1 MGKFGLVMMAAA
13 IAMAVMPVSAKS
25 PKKNSKKK
33 PAATVET
40 VEKRSIGPNEEIIL
54 RADMMPQ
61 FGKNGSVI
69 EFRDWVMR
77 RIKVPKTTI
86 SKIRKAKQPLQVNVL
101 FVVSK
106 EGYVCNVE
114 SSLGKGV
121 ALDDED
127 LKREIE
133 RVMYMSPKWVPAVQ
147 DGRNVNVRY
156 MMPIHFKPW

>member
-25 PKKNSKKK
+25 PKENSKKK

-61 FGKNGSVI
+61 FGKNGSVM
-69 EFRDWVMR
+69 EFRSWVARMIKTPKSTLTKMR
-77 RIKVPKTTI
+77 ETG
-86 SKIRKAKQPLQVNVL
+86 QPLTVMVV

-106 EGYVCNVE
+106 EGYVCDVD
-114 SSLGKGV
+114 STLGRGKS
-121 ALDDED
+121 LDDED

-156 MMPIHFKPW
+156 AMPINFKPW

>member
-25 PKKNSKKK
+25 PKENSKKK

-69 EFRDWVMR
+69 EF
-77 RIKVPKTTI
+77 KC
-86 SKIRKAKQPLQVNVL
+86 S
-101 FVVSK
+101 
-106 EGYVCNVE
+106 
-114 SSLGKGV
+114 
-121 ALDDED
+121 
-127 LKREIE
+127 
-133 RVMYMSPKWVPAVQ
+133 
-147 DGRNVNVRY
+147 
-156 MMPIHFKPW
+156 